1 MLLLL
6 AAFVFCLFFSFHTRA
21 REKTVGNFFVS
32 FFLFF
37 LSPAFVSFVVAVVDS
52 KKNEIKSNE
61 QKKGNEAG
69 VDFEDDVSHR
79 HSLEHSV
86 GRFLFFSVDVS
97 AAFRLFSRHFPRR
110 FVRSIKKK
118 KCQKKNFRDDTRT
131 QTKHVDPID
140 RQNAAN
146 PHDTRPRSIDRSI
159 KKSEPLNRRRQK
171 KRTKHERARDT
182 TSVMDRIHFSLFF
195 GVRGPRGSTGGPQG
209 VHGRR
214 CVPFGGWRTTEGP
227 ASTSLRF

>member
-118 KCQKKNFRDDTRT
+118 MSKKEFPRRHTHTNKTR
-131 QTKHVDPID
+131 
-140 RQNAAN
+140 
-146 PHDTRPRSIDRSI
+146 RPNRPAKRRKSARHASSIDRSI
-159 KKSEPLNRRRQK
+159 NQKIRAAESTTTKKTNK
-171 KRTKHERARDT
+171 TRARTRHDVGDG
-182 TSVMDRIHFSLFF
+182 SNPLFAF
-195 GVRGPRGSTGGPQG
+195 FWG
-209 VHGRR
+209 
-214 CVPFGGWRTTEGP
+214 
-227 ASTSLRF
+227 

>member
-159 KKSEPLNRRRQK
+159 NQKIRAAESTTTKKTNK
-171 KRTKHERARDT
+171 TRARTRHDVGDG
-182 TSVMDRIHFSLFF
+182 SNPLFAF
-195 GVRGPRGSTGGPQG
+195 FWG
-209 VHGRR
+209 
-214 CVPFGGWRTTEGP
+214 
-227 ASTSLRF
+227 